1 MVVADTP
8 PHGGSGGDHS
18 GGQQF
23 LLAEDMLEQ
32 LAALRSQ
39 LMRLSMAEGR
49 LAVSAAVPSRST
61 APVTALVPYNNSNRY
76 HRSVYTA

>member
-1 MVVADTP
+1 MVAADTP
-8 PHGGSGGDHS
+8 PHGGG

-23 LLAEDMLEQ
+23 LLAEDMLDQ
-32 LAALRSQ
+32 LSALRSQ

-61 APVTALVPYNNSNRY
+61 TAPVTALVPYNNSNRY
-76 HRSVYTA
+76 HTTVYTA